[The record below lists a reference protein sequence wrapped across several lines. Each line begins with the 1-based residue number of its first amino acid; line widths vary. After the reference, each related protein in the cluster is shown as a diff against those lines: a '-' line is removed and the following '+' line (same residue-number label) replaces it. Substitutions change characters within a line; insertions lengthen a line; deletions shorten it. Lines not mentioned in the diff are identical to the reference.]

1 MASHAVPLCLLGKPA
16 GRTSFPPLEARPPCP
31 TRSLREKGR
40 TTQGFKEE
48 KEGDFEGFKEEKGGG
63 FQRFKGEKNE
73 GYCKND

>member
-1 MASHAVPLCLLGKPA
+1 MASHAVPLCPLGKPA

-31 TRSLREKGR
+31 TRSLREKGER
-40 TTQGFKEE
+40 HRDLKRRKREILRDL
-48 KEGDFEGFKEEKGGG
+48 KRRKGGG